1 MNLVKGLNA
10 GKKDANLNV
19 LNKGIVFID
28 FNNPCLRKI
37 FLLTHQQK
45 LKDCR
50 RHEMQ

>member
-1 MNLVKGLNA
+1 MRE
-10 GKKDANLNV
+10 KKDANLNI

-37 FLLTHQQK
+37 SFLTHDQK

-50 RHEMQ
+50 